1 VTVWHQLSWR
11 SAGLSRKGPRRGVNE
26 DAFLDA
32 SERGLWVV
40 ADGMGGHAAGDLA
53 SDGICRELG
62 ALDLNPTINEC
73 IARIE
78 ATLRRVNTSLRNE
91 ARARGPEVLIGST
104 FAGLL
109 IRGRHAVCL
118 WSGDSRAYLARGGTL
133 FQLTRDHKLVEDMVC
148 NGELRADDAAVHPH
162 RHIITRAIGAEDQVH
177 IDLNH
182 VTLTTGDRLLLCT
195 DGLSDCLDP
204 ATLVQ
209 AMHGAPAACVARLL
223 DIGESR
229 GRTDDATAIAI
240 TIMGESAGGDPAPG
254 P

>member
-1 VTVWHQLSWR
+1 MTVWHQLSWR
-11 SAGLSRKGPRRGVNE
+11 SAGLSRKGPRREVNE

-78 ATLRRVNTSLRNE
+78 STLRRVNTSLRNE
-91 ARARGPEVLIGST
+91 ARSRGPDVLIGST

-118 WSGDSRAYLARGGTL
+118 WSGDSRAYLARGDTL

-148 NGELRADDAAVHPH
+148 SGELCAGDAARHPH
-162 RHIITRAIGAEDQVH
+162 RHIVTRAIGADDAVH

-204 ATLVQ
+204 QTIADILQNDPETCVQ
-209 AMHGAPAACVARLL
+209 ALL
-223 DIGESR
+223 DTGDRR
-229 GRTDDATAIAI
+229 GRKDDATAIAV
-240 TIMGESAGGDPAPG
+240 TILGETAADDLTTAP
-254 P
+254 

>member
-1 VTVWHQLSWR
+1 VTVWHQLAWR
-11 SAGLSRKGPRRGVNE
+11 SAGLSRKGPRREVNE

-40 ADGMGGHAAGDLA
+40 ADGMGGHSAGDLA

-62 ALDLNPTINEC
+62 ALELNPTITEC

-78 ATLRRVNTSLRNE
+78 ASLRRVNTSLRNE

-104 FAGLL
+104 FAGVL

-118 WSGDSRAYLARGGTL
+118 WSGDSRAYLCRGDAL

-148 NGELRADDAAVHPH
+148 SGEICAADMAHHPH
-162 RHIITRAIGAEDQVH
+162 RHIITRAIGTEDSVH

-182 VTLTTGDRLLLCT
+182 VTLTAGDRLLLCT

-204 ATLVQ
+204 TTIADTMQEDPVET
-209 AMHGAPAACVARLL
+209 VTRLL
-223 DIGESR
+223 DAGDAG
-229 GRTDDATAIAI
+229 GRKDDATAIAI
-240 TIMGESAGGDPAPG
+240 TIVGDAPIDDRATA

>member
-1 VTVWHQLSWR
+1 MTAGHQLTWR
-11 SAGLSRKGPRRGVNE
+11 SAGLSRQGPRRAINE

-32 SERGLWVV
+32 GERGLWVV

-62 ALDLNPTINEC
+62 ALELNPTISEC

-78 ATLRRVNTSLRNE
+78 ATLRRLNTSLRIE
-91 ARARGPEVLIGST
+91 ARLRGPDVLIGST

-118 WSGDSRAYLARGGTL
+118 WSGDSRAYLARGDAL

-148 NGELRADDAAVHPH
+148 SGEIHTDDAAHHPH
-162 RHIITRAIGAEDQVH
+162 RHIVTRAIGAEDSVH

-195 DGLSDCLDP
+195 DGLSDALNP
-204 ATLVQ
+204 ATIADTMHEDPVKCVVQ
-209 AMHGAPAACVARLL
+209 LL
-223 DIGESR
+223 DAGDAR
-229 GRTDDATAIAI
+229 GRKDDATALAI
-240 TIMGESAGGDPAPG
+240 TIVGETALADRAATP
-254 P
+254 

>member
-1 VTVWHQLSWR
+1 MTVWHQLAWR
-11 SAGLSRKGPRRGVNE
+11 SAGLSRRGPRREINE

-62 ALDLNPTINEC
+62 ALKLNPTINEC

-78 ATLRRVNTSLRNE
+78 STLRRVNTSLRNE
-91 ARARGPEVLIGST
+91 ARSRGPDVLIGST
-104 FAGLL
+104 FVGVL

-118 WSGDSRAYLARGGTL
+118 WSGDSRAYLARGASL

-148 NGELRADDAAVHPH
+148 SGEICAADMAHHPH
-162 RHIITRAIGAEDQVH
+162 RHIVTRAIGAEDSVH

-195 DGLSDCLDP
+195 DGLSDVLDP
-204 ATLVQ
+204 DFIAAT
-209 AMHGAPAACVARLL
+209 MHADPGECVMRLL
-223 DIGESR
+223 DAGDAR
-229 GRTDDATAIAI
+229 GRKDDATAVAI
-240 TIMGESAGGDPAPG
+240 TITGETAVDDRVTAP
-254 P
+254 

>member
-1 VTVWHQLSWR
+1 MTVWHQLSWR
-11 SAGLSRKGPRRGVNE
+11 SAGQSRKGPRRAVNE

-53 SDGICRELG
+53 SDEICRELG
-62 ALDLNPTINEC
+62 ALELNPTINEC

-78 ATLRRVNTSLRNE
+78 ACLRRVNTSLRNE

-104 FAGLL
+104 FAAVL

-118 WSGDSRAYLARGGTL
+118 WSGDSRAYLSRDDAL

-148 NGELRADDAAVHPH
+148 AGEIGAADVAHHPH
-162 RHIITRAIGAEDQVH
+162 RHIITRAIGAEASVH

-204 ATLVQ
+204 ATI
-209 AMHGAPAACVARLL
+209 AGTMRDDPADAVACLL
-223 DIGESR
+223 DAGDAQ
-229 GRTDDATAIAI
+229 GRKDDATAVAI
-240 TIMGESAGGDPAPG
+240 TITGESAIDDRSTAP
-254 P
+254 